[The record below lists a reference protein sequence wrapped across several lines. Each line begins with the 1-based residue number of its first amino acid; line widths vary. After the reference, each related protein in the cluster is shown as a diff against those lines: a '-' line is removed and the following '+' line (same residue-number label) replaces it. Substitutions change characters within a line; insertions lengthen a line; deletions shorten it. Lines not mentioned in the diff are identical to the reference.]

1 MSGTVLHTTAIVGD
15 REVLAGLRGGIR
27 GRVHSTFRSVINI
40 ATDQAELVSLTSA
53 SVARGP
59 RSIRLGLDRMDH
71 YGIARG
77 DEVVGDG
84 HTMCVGDT
92 LVVITAATPAWED
105 APASGPPVAERVSQ
119 MAALLGTPLSLQGT
133 SPFEIAVAEQVIMSI
148 QALEMAVRRGDEE
161 GTHTAASSLAGLGIG
176 LTPTGDDVLTG
187 AAFVAS
193 RLGGDLDIVHRAV
206 QRVVEAGGTN
216 DLSLTAMRCALRGRA
231 VQPLEDLYSWLCG
244 APVPNPDHLV
254 ADVKAIGHT
263 SGADLALGL
272 LTAVR
277 LHQESQEH

>member
-1 MSGTVLHTTAIVGD
+1 MAGTVLHTTAVVGD
-15 REVLAGLRGGIR
+15 REVLASLRLGMR
-27 GRVHSTFRSVINI
+27 GRVHSTFRSVINVS
-40 ATDQAELVSLTSA
+40 TDQPELLSFTSA

-71 YGIARG
+71 YGIAAG
-77 DEVVGDG
+77 DDVVGDG
-84 HTMCVGDT
+84 HTICLGDT
-92 LVVITAATPAWED
+92 LVIITAATPAWED
-105 APASGPPVAERVSQ
+105 AIVGGTLVAERVSQ
-119 MAALLGTPLSLQGT
+119 MGELFGIAESLQGP
-133 SPFEIAVAEQVIMSI
+133 SSFEQAVAQRIQQSIGELGIAVLAS
-148 QALEMAVRRGDEE
+148 DEDA
-161 GTHTAASSLAGLGIG
+161 TYRAAASLAGLGIG

-187 AAFVAS
+187 ATFAAT
-193 RLGGDLDIVHRAV
+193 RLGGQLDTLVRAV
-206 QRVVEAGGTN
+206 TRVVADETTN

-244 APVPNPDHLV
+244 APIPNPDHLV

-277 LHQESQEH
+277 LHQESQER

>member
-15 REVLAGLRGGIR
+15 REVLAGLRSGLR
-27 GRVHSTFRSVINI
+27 GRVHSTFRSVINV
-40 ATDQAELVSLTSA
+40 TTGQPELLSLTSA

-71 YGIARG
+71 YGIAPG
-77 DEVVGDG
+77 DDVVGDG
-84 HTMCVGDT
+84 HTISVGRS
-92 LVVITAATPAWED
+92 LVIITAATPAWAD
-105 APASGPPVAERVSQ
+105 APASGAIVAERVSQ
-119 MAALLGTPLSLQGT
+119 MGALLGTPSSLQGT
-133 SPFEIAVAEQVIMSI
+133 SPFETAVAERVTRSLE
-148 QALEMAVRRGDEE
+148 ALQTAVLGGDEE
-161 GTHTAASSLAGLGIG
+161 GTHDAASSLAGLGIG

-193 RLGGDLDIVHRAV
+193 RLGGGLDIVCRAV
-206 QRVVEAGGTN
+206 ARVVEAETTN

-244 APVPNPDHLV
+244 APIPNPDHLV

>member
-40 ATDQAELVSLTSA
+40 TTDQAELLSLTSA

-71 YGIARG
+71 YGITRG
-77 DEVVGDG
+77 DRVVGDG
-84 HTMCVGDT
+84 HTLSVGNS
-92 LVVITAATPAWED
+92 LVIITAATPWWD
-105 APASGPPVAERVSQ
+105 DSPASGPPVAERVSQ
-119 MAALLGTPLSLQGT
+119 MNALLGVPRSPEAS
-133 SPFEIAVAEQVIMSI
+133 SPFESAVAGRVAQSLE
-148 QALEMAVRRGDEE
+148 ALGVAVRADDEE
-161 GTHTAASSLAGLGIG
+161 GAYAAASSIAGLGIG

-187 AAFVAS
+187 AAYVAS
-193 RLGGDLDIVHRAV
+193 RLGGCLDVVRRAV
-206 QRVVEAGGTN
+206 TRVVEAQSTN
-216 DLSLTAMRCALRGRA
+216 ELSLTAMRCALRGRA

-244 APVPNPDHLV
+244 ATVPNPDHLV
-254 ADVKAIGHT
+254 ADLKAIGHT

-277 LHQESQEH
+277 LHHESQER